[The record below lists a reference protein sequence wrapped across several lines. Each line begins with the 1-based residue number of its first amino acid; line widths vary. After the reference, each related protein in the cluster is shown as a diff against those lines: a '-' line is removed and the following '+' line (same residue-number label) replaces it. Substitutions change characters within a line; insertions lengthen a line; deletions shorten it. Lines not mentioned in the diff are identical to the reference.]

1 LARGTIDVLRAL
13 IAIFGISCVF
23 SLLVNWVAR
32 GAARRLGLVDK
43 PDGHRKLQSHAI
55 PLAGGIAIFTV
66 IVAVIG
72 GLMAFNAD
80 WKATV
85 LHHGRLGFGLLL
97 SGCIIVVL
105 GVADDAWRLRGRQKL
120 LGQIVAAGVLVASGL
135 SIERVQLLGMQIDL
149 GLFAVPLTMF
159 WLLGAIN
166 SLNLLD
172 GIDGLAGTIG
182 LVLSSA
188 LAVMAFM
195 NGHVTI
201 ALVATIMAGS
211 LVGFLR
217 FNLPPATMYLGDAGS
232 MLIGLAV
239 GVMAIRASLK
249 GPGTVMLAIP
259 LALWTI
265 PIFDTGAAILRRKL
279 AGRSIY
285 ETDRAHLHHHLVQRI
300 GHRMTL
306 VCVGAVSLLTSAAA
320 LLSAWSK
327 FDLIAI
333 LCAGL
338 VVLLFISLRVFGH
351 SELRLAL
358 VRARGFGRSLLFPLQ
373 RGASSGWQ
381 DAVRLQGTRDW
392 ELIWDTLTESAAKF
406 DLVQLRLDVNVPVLG
421 EGYNASWSRPDGSEH
436 NRHWRFDTPLV
447 VEGRVLGRL
456 NVVGCGAGAAGQSLE
471 QLTELVGEVESHLVR
486 LVKPVTVDH
495 AAWSV
500 IDAQPP
506 SESDTVVE
514 MDVVGHAHKPARRPN
529 GAGPRTEHGRN

>member
-1 LARGTIDVLRAL
+1 MLRAL
-13 IAIFGISCVF
+13 VAIFGISCVL
-23 SLLVNWVAR
+23 SLIVNWGAR
-32 GAARRLGLVDK
+32 SVARRLGLVDK
-43 PDGHRKLQSHAI
+43 PDGHRKLQSDAI
-55 PLAGGIAIFTV
+55 PLAGGIAIFAV
-66 IVAVIG
+66 IVAIIG
-72 GLMAFNAD
+72 GLMAASPD
-80 WKATV
+80 WRFTV
-85 LHHGRLGFGLLL
+85 LNHGTLGVGLLL
-97 SGCIIVVL
+97 AGGIIILL
-105 GVADDAWRLRGRQKL
+105 GVADDARGLRGRQKL
-120 LGQIVAAGVLVASGL
+120 AGQIIAAGILVASGL
-135 SIERVQLLGMQIDL
+135 SIEKVQLLGMQIDL
-149 GLFAVPLTMF
+149 GLFAIPLTMF
-159 WLLGAIN
+159 WLVGAIN

-195 NGHVTI
+195 NGHHSI

-249 GPGTVMLAIP
+249 GPGTVMLAVP

-265 PIFDTGAAILRRKL
+265 PIFDTAAAILRRKL
-279 AGRSIY
+279 TGRSIY

-320 LLSAWSK
+320 LFSIWSR
-327 FDLIAI
+327 FDFVAI
-333 LCAGL
+333 LCSAL
-338 VVLLFISLRVFGH
+338 VVLLFVSLRVFGY
-351 SELRLAL
+351 SELLLAL
-358 VRARGFGRSLLFPLQ
+358 VRARSFARSLLLPV
-373 RGASSGWQ
+373 RRPAEPGWN
-381 DAVRLQGTRDW
+381 DAVRLQGTREW

-406 DLVQLRLDVNVPVLG
+406 DLVHLRLDVNVPVLG
-421 EGYNASWSRPDGSEH
+421 EGYNASWSRPNGSEQ

-456 NVVGCGAGAAGQSLE
+456 NVVGCGAGAAGQRLE
-471 QLTELVGEVESHLVR
+471 RLTELVGEVESHLVR
-486 LVKPVTVDH
+486 LVKPATAVH
-495 AAWSV
+495 AARNA
-500 IDAQPP
+500 IAAQPP

-514 MDVVGHAHKPARRPN
+514 MDVVPAPQPARRSN
-529 GAGPRTEHGRN
+529 GAGPWSAHGRN